1 MGPCNSH
8 PVSCLLGFGLINS
21 TKHLFDSCPCHMQP
35 HSLPQR
41 KTVCKYSRKYSKRHT
56 YHTALHVHVHVHVFM
71 CGLLYTRSNPP
82 LRGEMLQNGVAFGVL
97 L

>member
-41 KTVCKYSRKYSKRHT
+41 KTVCKYGKIASATRTILYGT
-56 YHTALHVHVHVHVFM
+56 LCVVCFLHVLTPQRRDVTER
-71 CGLLYTRSNPP
+71 GRIRS
-82 LRGEMLQNGVAFGVL
+82 VTVL